1 MKFKKIEISAFRI
14 YDDPEDATFDFSLK
28 DGDVADFVSIYA
40 PNGFGKTSFYDA
52 VEWGMTNFVQRFW
65 QHKNITDDSLNK
77 LKALTNDEIKLL
89 KNKYSERPTY
99 VQITDDKGKLIERS
113 YESRSRIDL
122 CYKDERQ
129 IERKEFQKVILSQE
143 WITSFLKEEDGKNRY
158 IKFVKNPE
166 YEVVDSYFKNVNVLN
181 TICGERMEDM
191 KREIALLKNKVKDFE
206 ETNILENINSLI
218 TAIKEVESNSKLQL
232 ISPSASQKEII
243 DLKSLIK
250 AQIVQYSNETDIT
263 EIFRNLRI
271 LKSGDESLHIIG
283 IDKFFMNIESARKIV
298 EDLTNIDT
306 NLKKFDNLE
315 KDRNRL
321 KNNQALQDKLLQVRD
336 RVEAIISE
344 FCEYQSVFND
354 IRLKEADLI
363 AKKEECRELQ
373 VQIENTTLEWEEI
386 RVKHTNLLREIS
398 EHKDSLL
405 KLSDLEKEENE
416 LEKKITSLVSELE
429 KLNIDYK
436 TGIDNLK
443 IENQKIADYK
453 HVLKDIEGDDFIAIE
468 DYPDLQDTIN
478 GWQECIVKIKNKNE
492 DILIIEAKIEG
503 QKAFNSILEE
513 FIKSGLSLVNEQRL
527 SKCPLCEQ
535 VYTSYEALA
544 DQISKNSALSEVM
557 QELTDKNNKL
567 KQELL
572 QLSEKKDS
580 YVKNM
585 RDFFTKKIHQAEE
598 NKRLSEVSVSKQKK
612 EIDTKESNLK
622 ELRGQKQ
629 NYRTSVEGLSYD
641 EYRNKL
647 NDLLVKKEQSENEL
661 KSVLEAKDEVLKGQ
675 KNNLGI
681 LQANID
687 NIQNGIQSLQNN
699 ITYQK
704 VIEWY
709 KSNYPEIVIKDQLA
723 DQTLL
728 ENKRS
733 SVQLEIEKVKEENLK
748 LQSSIGT
755 LEEELKCLDKDFLL
769 KEKEYRED
777 WKIKTEKE
785 NSSYKYF
792 LKDKINYTF
801 KEDNKEDLLKAIEKI
816 EAETKNKLEKTRLL
830 CGEYQKLDR
839 YNDII
844 EPFLE
849 SEKVKPEINRLEEE
863 LKFYERKVKS
873 RIEKEIDKTKN
884 YLNNKVK
891 DFLYEDLLQKIYQ
904 RIDPHPNFKSVRFEL
919 NLDGEVPTLDVFT
932 KRLNDDEIII
942 PNLYF
947 STAQINVLCLSL
959 CLASALN
966 SKEYDCIFIDDPV
979 QSMDSINVL
988 STIDL
993 LRSIAFGLKKQ
1004 IILSTHDENFHNLL
1018 KKKMP
1023 PDSFKSKFIELESF
1037 GKVKRT

>member
-191 KREIALLKNKVKDFE
+191 KREIAVLKNKVKDFE

-416 LEKKITSLVSELE
+416 L
-429 KLNIDYK
+429 
-436 TGIDNLK
+436 G
-443 IENQKIADYK
+443 
-453 HVLKDIEGDDFIAIE
+453 
-468 DYPDLQDTIN
+468 
-478 GWQECIVKIKNKNE
+478 
-492 DILIIEAKIEG
+492 
-503 QKAFNSILEE
+503 
-513 FIKSGLSLVNEQRL
+513 GLL
-527 SKCPLCEQ
+527 
-535 VYTSYEALA
+535 
-544 DQISKNSALSEVM
+544 
-557 QELTDKNNKL
+557 
-567 KQELL
+567 
-572 QLSEKKDS
+572 
-580 YVKNM
+580 
-585 RDFFTKKIHQAEE
+585 
-598 NKRLSEVSVSKQKK
+598 
-612 EIDTKESNLK
+612 
-622 ELRGQKQ
+622 
-629 NYRTSVEGLSYD
+629 
-641 EYRNKL
+641 
-647 NDLLVKKEQSENEL
+647 
-661 KSVLEAKDEVLKGQ
+661 
-675 KNNLGI
+675 
-681 LQANID
+681 
-687 NIQNGIQSLQNN
+687 
-699 ITYQK
+699 
-704 VIEWY
+704 
-709 KSNYPEIVIKDQLA
+709 
-723 DQTLL
+723 
-728 ENKRS
+728 
-733 SVQLEIEKVKEENLK
+733 
-748 LQSSIGT
+748 
-755 LEEELKCLDKDFLL
+755 
-769 KEKEYRED
+769 
-777 WKIKTEKE
+777 
-785 NSSYKYF
+785 
-792 LKDKINYTF
+792 
-801 KEDNKEDLLKAIEKI
+801 
-816 EAETKNKLEKTRLL
+816 
-830 CGEYQKLDR
+830 
-839 YNDII
+839 
-844 EPFLE
+844 
-849 SEKVKPEINRLEEE
+849 
-863 LKFYERKVKS
+863 
-873 RIEKEIDKTKN
+873 
-884 YLNNKVK
+884 
-891 DFLYEDLLQKIYQ
+891 
-904 RIDPHPNFKSVRFEL
+904 
-919 NLDGEVPTLDVFT
+919 
-932 KRLNDDEIII
+932 
-942 PNLYF
+942 
-947 STAQINVLCLSL
+947 
-959 CLASALN
+959 
-966 SKEYDCIFIDDPV
+966 
-979 QSMDSINVL
+979 
-988 STIDL
+988 
-993 LRSIAFGLKKQ
+993 
-1004 IILSTHDENFHNLL
+1004 
-1018 KKKMP
+1018 
-1023 PDSFKSKFIELESF
+1023 
-1037 GKVKRT
+1037 